1 MKFMLPRIQMM
12 RQMLKSSGVL
22 AFCIDERELFRLG
35 MILDEIF
42 GEKNRIAIINWQK
55 LGGPKTYSHVSP
67 ATEYIL
73 VYAKNLEKTETNL
86 MPRGDNFGFLICTSS
101 PREIFP

>member
-1 MKFMLPRIQMM
+1 
-12 RQMLKSSGVL
+12 MLKPNGVL

-35 MILDEIF
+35 MMLDKVF

-55 LGGPKTYSHVSP
+55 LDGPKTYTHVSP

-73 VYAKNLEKTETNL
+73 VYAKDLEKDKFN
-86 MPRGDNFGFLICTSS
+86 
-101 PREIFP
+101 

>member
-12 RQMLKSSGVL
+12 RQLLKPNGVL

-55 LGGPKTYSHVSP
+55 LGGPKTYTHVSP

-73 VYAKNLEKTETNL
+73 VYAKNIERTKTNL
-86 MPRGDNFGFLICTSS
+86 ISRTDEYLKQFKNPDKDPRG
-101 PREIFP
+101 P